1 METTP
6 LLLNN
11 ESSSSLS
18 LPVVPE
24 EDYLPAGF
32 QTFKGFIKTVFW
44 KETVKLWRI
53 AGPIAL
59 SLVCQNGT
67 NILTSIFVGHLG
79 NLELS
84 AVSVSLSVIITFCF
98 GFLLGMGSALET
110 LCGQAFGAGQVHM
123 LGVYL
128 QRSCIILLVTCVILL
143 PIFIFAAPLLK
154 VLGQEAALAEL
165 AGKFTL
171 LAIPNLFSWAIY
183 FPTQKFLQ
191 AQRKVGV
198 ITWIAVVALV
208 LHALWLWLFIYEF
221 GWGITGAAIAFDLT
235 GWLIA
240 LAQAVYVMGWC
251 KEGWRGF
258 SWLAFKDIWSFVTLS
273 IASAVMLCLEVWYMM
288 SIVILT
294 GHLDNAVI
302 AVGSLTICVRVS
314 NELGLGHP
322 RAAKYAVYVT
332 VFQSLV
338 IGLVCMAVVLI
349 AKDYFAYIF
358 TSSKV
363 MQVATSKLAFILA
376 ITMVLNSVQPVV
388 SGVAIG
394 GGWQALV
401 AYINIG
407 CYYVFGLPLG
417 FLLGYKANLGVEVRV
432 AIGGGWQALVAYIN
446 IGCYYVFGL
455 PLGFLL
461 GYKAN
466 LGVEGVWGGMLG
478 GTALQTLLLL
488 IILYKTNWNKE
499 VAQTAERMKRWGG
512 GGGQDIDADQKKEIN
527 YS

>member
-1 METTP
+1 METTTP
-6 LLLNN
+6 LLPSN
-11 ESSSSLS
+11 ESPSSSLAA
-18 LPVVPE
+18 VPEE
-24 EDYLPAGF
+24 EDYLPAAS
-32 QTFKGFIKTVFW
+32 QTFRDFIKNVFW
-44 KETVKLWRI
+44 RETVKLWKI

-59 SLVCQNGT
+59 SLICQNGT

-79 NLELS
+79 NLQLS

-123 LGVYL
+123 LGIYL
-128 QRSCIILLVTCVILL
+128 QRSCFILLVTCVILL
-143 PIFIFAAPLLK
+143 PIYIFAAPLLK
-154 VLGQEAALAEL
+154 ALGQDAELAAL

-198 ITWIAVVALV
+198 ITWIAIVALI
-208 LHALWLWLFIYEF
+208 LHAFWLWLFIYEF
-221 GWGITGAAIAFDLT
+221 DWGITGAAVAFDLT

-240 LAQAVYVMGWC
+240 LAQAAYVMGWC

-258 SWLAFKDIWSFVTLS
+258 SWSAFKDIWSFVTLS
-273 IASAVMLCLEVWYMM
+273 LASAVMLCLEIWYMM
-288 SIVILT
+288 SIVVLT

-302 AVGSLTICVRVS
+302 AVGSLTICLNINGLELMLFIGINAAISVRVS

-322 RAAKYAVYVT
+322 EAAKYSVYVT
-332 VFQSLV
+332 VLQSLV
-338 IGLVCMAVVLI
+338 IGLVCMAVVLV

-376 ITMVLNSVQPVV
+376 ITMVLNSVQPVI

-417 FLLGYKANLGVEVRV
+417 FLLGYKANLGVEVCFN
-432 AIGGGWQALVAYIN
+432 LLY
-446 IGCYYVFGL
+446 F
-455 PLGFLL
+455 FLTK
-461 GYKAN
+461 YK
-466 LGVEGVWGGMLG
+466 V
-478 GTALQTLLLL
+478 
-488 IILYKTNWNKE
+488 
-499 VAQTAERMKRWGG
+499 RMRT
-512 GGGQDIDADQKKEIN
+512 
-527 YS
+527 SH

>member
-32 QTFKGFIKTVFW
+32 QTLKDFIKTVFW

-59 SLVCQNGT
+59 SLVCQSGT

-198 ITWIAVVALV
+198 ITWIAVVALI
-208 LHALWLWLFIYEF
+208 LHALWLYLFIYEF

-258 SWLAFKDIWSFVTLS
+258 SWSAFKDIWSFVTLS

-302 AVGSLTICVRVS
+302 AVGSLTICLNINGLELMLFLGINAAISVRVS

-417 FLLGYKANLGVEVRV
+417 FLLGYKANLGVE
-432 AIGGGWQALVAYIN
+432 
-446 IGCYYVFGL
+446 
-455 PLGFLL
+455 
-461 GYKAN
+461 
-466 LGVEGVWGGMLG
+466 GVWGGMLG

-512 GGGQDIDADQKKEIN
+512 GGGGQDIDADQKEIN

>member
-32 QTFKGFIKTVFW
+32 QTFKDFIKTVFW

-59 SLVCQNGT
+59 SLVCQSGT

-198 ITWIAVVALV
+198 ITWIAVVALI
-208 LHALWLWLFIYEF
+208 LHALWLYLFIYEF

-258 SWLAFKDIWSFVTLS
+258 SWSAFKDIWSFVTLS

-288 SIVILT
+288 SIVVLT
-294 GHLDNAVI
+294 GHLNNAVI
-302 AVGSLTICVRVS
+302 AVGSLTICLNINGLELMVFLGINAAISVRVS

-417 FLLGYKANLGVEVRV
+417 FLLGYKANLGVE
-432 AIGGGWQALVAYIN
+432 
-446 IGCYYVFGL
+446 
-455 PLGFLL
+455 
-461 GYKAN
+461 
-466 LGVEGVWGGMLG
+466 GVWGGMLG

-488 IILYKTNWNKE
+488 IILYRTNWNKE

-512 GGGQDIDADQKKEIN
+512 GSGEDIDADQKKEIN

>member
-1 METTP
+1 METTTP
-6 LLLNN
+6 LLPSN
-11 ESSSSLS
+11 ESPSSSLAA
-18 LPVVPE
+18 VPEEE
-24 EDYLPAGF
+24 EDYLPAAS
-32 QTFKGFIKTVFW
+32 QTFKDFIKNVFW
-44 KETVKLWRI
+44 RETVKLWKI

-59 SLVCQNGT
+59 SLICQNGT

-79 NLELS
+79 NLQLS

-123 LGVYL
+123 LGIYL
-128 QRSCIILLVTCVILL
+128 QRSCFILLVTCVILL
-143 PIFIFAAPLLK
+143 PIYIFAGPLLK
-154 VLGQEAALAEL
+154 VLGQDAELAAL

-198 ITWIAVVALV
+198 ITWIAMVALI
-208 LHALWLWLFIYEF
+208 LHAFWLWLFIYEF
-221 GWGITGAAIAFDLT
+221 DWGITGAAIAFDLT

-240 LAQAVYVMGWC
+240 LAQAAYVMGWC

-258 SWLAFKDIWSFVTLS
+258 SWSAFKDIWSFVTLS
-273 IASAVMLCLEVWYMM
+273 LASAVMLCLEIWYMM
-288 SIVILT
+288 SIVVLT

-302 AVGSLTICVRVS
+302 AVGSLTICLNINGLELMLFLGINAAISVRVS

-322 RAAKYAVYVT
+322 EAAKYSVYVT

-338 IGLVCMAVVLI
+338 IGLICMAVVLV

-376 ITMVLNSVQPVV
+376 ITMVLNSVQPVI
-388 SGVAIG
+388 SG
-394 GGWQALV
+394 
-401 AYINIG
+401 
-407 CYYVFGLPLG
+407 
-417 FLLGYKANLGVEVRV
+417 V

-466 LGVEGVWGGMLG
+466 LGVEGVWGGMLC

-488 IILYKTNWNKE
+488 IILYKTNWKKE
-499 VAQTAERMKRWGG
+499 VAQTADRMRKWGG
-512 GGGQDIDADQKKEIN
+512 GGTSNDDDQKKKIN
-527 YS
+527 VGASDGV

>member
-1 METTP
+1 METTSP
-6 LLLNN
+6 LLPSN
-11 ESSSSLS
+11 ESSSSS
-18 LPVVPE
+18 LPAVPE
-24 EDYLPAGF
+24 EDYLPAASR
-32 QTFKGFIKTVFW
+32 TFKDFIKTVFW
-44 KETVKLWRI
+44 KETVKLWKI

-59 SLVCQNGT
+59 SLICQNGT

-110 LCGQAFGAGQVHM
+110 LCGQAYGAGQVHM
-123 LGVYL
+123 LGIYL

-143 PIFIFAAPLLK
+143 PIYIFAAPLLK
-154 VLGQEAALAEL
+154 VLGQDAALAAL

-198 ITWIAVVALV
+198 ITWIAIVALIV
-208 LHALWLWLFIYEF
+208 HAFWLWLFIYECD
-221 GWGITGAAIAFDLT
+221 WGITGAAIAFDLT

-240 LAQAVYVMGWC
+240 LAQAAYVMGWC

-258 SWLAFKDIWSFVTLS
+258 SWSAFKDIWSFVTLS
-273 IASAVMLCLEVWYMM
+273 LASAVMLCLEIWYMM
-288 SIVILT
+288 SIVVLT

-302 AVGSLTICVRVS
+302 AVGSLTICLNINGLELMLFLGINAAISVRVS

-322 RAAKYAVYVT
+322 EAAKYSVYVT

-338 IGLVCMAVVLI
+338 IGLICMAVVLI

-376 ITMVLNSVQPVV
+376 ITMVLNSV
-388 SGVAIG
+388 AIG

-417 FLLGYKANLGVEVRV
+417 Y
-432 AIGGGWQALVAYIN
+432 
-446 IGCYYVFGL
+446 
-455 PLGFLL
+455 LL

-466 LGVEGVWGGMLG
+466 LGVEGVWGGMLC

-488 IILYKTNWNKE
+488 IILYKTNWKKE
-499 VAQTAERMKRWGG
+499 VAQTADRMRKWGG
-512 GGGQDIDADQKKEIN
+512 GGKDIDGSNDDDDDDKKKKKIKEGACDGV
-527 YS
+527 

>member
-1 METTP
+1 MESTTP
-6 LLLNN
+6 LLQLNN
-11 ESSSSLS
+11 GSSSSS
-18 LPVVPE
+18 P
-24 EDYLPAGF
+24 LPAPAAPQEAEAEGDYSPAVSN
-32 QTFKGFIKTVFW
+32 TFKDFMKFVFW
-44 KETVKLWRI
+44 KETVKLWKI
-53 AGPIAL
+53 GGPIAITL
-59 SLVCQNGT
+59 LCQYGT
-67 NILTSIFVGHLG
+67 NTLTSIFVGHLG
-79 NLELS
+79 NLQLS
-84 AVSVSLSVIITFCF
+84 AVSVSLSVIMTFAF

-128 QRSCIILLVTCVILL
+128 QRSTIILFVSCVVLL
-143 PIFIFAAPLLK
+143 PIYIFSAPILK
-154 VLGQEAALAEL
+154 AIGQEDDLSDL
-165 AGKFTL
+165 AGKFTIVG
-171 LAIPNLFSWAIY
+171 IPNLFSLAIY

-198 ITWIAVVALV
+198 LAWIAFSTLL
-208 LHALWLWLFIYEF
+208 LHAFWLWLFIYKL
-221 GWGITGAAIAFDLT
+221 GWGATGAAIALDLT
-235 GWLIA
+235 GWSIA

-258 SWLAFKDIWSFVTLS
+258 SWAAFKDIWSFVTLS
-273 IASAVMLCLEVWYMM
+273 LASAVMLCLELWYMM

-294 GHLDNAVI
+294 GHLSNAVI
-302 AVGSLTICVRVS
+302 AVGALTICLNINGIELMLFLGINAAISVRVS

-322 RAAKYAVYVT
+322 RAAKYSVMVT

-338 IGLVCMAVVLI
+338 IGLILMAVVLV

-358 TSSKV
+358 TSNKE

-376 ITMVLNSVQPVV
+376 ITMVLNSVQPVI

-417 FLLGYKANLGVEVRV
+417 YLLGYRAK
-432 AIGGGWQALVAYIN
+432 
-446 IGCYYVFGL
+446 
-455 PLGFLL
+455 
-461 GYKAN
+461 
-466 LGVEGVWGGMLG
+466 LGVEGVWGGMLC

-488 IILYKTNWNKE
+488 IVLYKTNWKKE
-499 VAQTAERMKRWGG
+499 VAETADRMRKW
-512 GGGQDIDADQKKEIN
+512 GGQDINNNDDRIGANEA
-527 YS
+527 

>member
-18 LPVVPE
+18 LAAVPE
-24 EDYLPAGF
+24 EDYLPAAFPTF
-32 QTFKGFIKTVFW
+32 QDFIKTVFW

-59 SLVCQNGT
+59 SLVCQSGT
-67 NILTSIFVGHLG
+67 NILTSIFVGHIG

-123 LGVYL
+123 LGIYL

-208 LHALWLWLFIYEF
+208 LHAMWLWLFIYELD
-221 GWGITGAAIAFDLT
+221 WGITGAAIAFDLT

-258 SWLAFKDIWSFVTLS
+258 SWSAFEDIWSFVTLS
-273 IASAVMLCLEVWYMM
+273 IASAVMLCLEIWYMM
-288 SIVILT
+288 SVVVLT

-302 AVGSLTICVRVS
+302 AVGSLTICLNINGLELMVFLGINAAISVRVS

-322 RAAKYAVYVT
+322 RAAKYSVYVT

-376 ITMVLNSVQPVV
+376 ITMVLNSVQPVI

-417 FLLGYKANLGVEVRV
+417 YLLGYR
-432 AIGGGWQALVAYIN
+432 
-446 IGCYYVFGL
+446 
-455 PLGFLL
+455 
-461 GYKAN
+461 AN

-488 IILYKTNWNKE
+488 IILYRTNWKKE

-512 GGGQDIDADQKKEIN
+512 GGQDIDTDQKEEIN

>member
-18 LPVVPE
+18 LPVVLE

-32 QTFKGFIKTVFW
+32 QTFKDFKTVFW

-198 ITWIAVVALV
+198 ITWIAVVALI
-208 LHALWLWLFIYEF
+208 LHALWLYLFIYEF

-258 SWLAFKDIWSFVTLS
+258 SWSAFKDIWSFVTLS

-288 SIVILT
+288 SIVVLT
-294 GHLDNAVI
+294 GHLNNAVI
-302 AVGSLTICVRVS
+302 AVGSLTICLNINGLELMLFLGINAAISVRVS

-417 FLLGYKANLGVEVRV
+417 FLLGYKANLGVE
-432 AIGGGWQALVAYIN
+432 
-446 IGCYYVFGL
+446 
-455 PLGFLL
+455 
-461 GYKAN
+461 
-466 LGVEGVWGGMLG
+466 GVWGGMLG

-488 IILYKTNWNKE
+488 IILYRTNWNKE

-512 GGGQDIDADQKKEIN
+512 GSGEDIDADQKKEIN

>member
-1 METTP
+1 METTTP
-6 LLLNN
+6 LLPSN
-11 ESSSSLS
+11 ESPSSSLAA
-18 LPVVPE
+18 VPEEE
-24 EDYLPAGF
+24 EDYLPAAS
-32 QTFKGFIKTVFW
+32 QTFKDFIKNVFW
-44 KETVKLWRI
+44 RETVKLWKI

-59 SLVCQNGT
+59 SLICQNGT

-79 NLELS
+79 NLQLS

-123 LGVYL
+123 LGIYL
-128 QRSCIILLVTCVILL
+128 QRSCFILLVTCVILL
-143 PIFIFAAPLLK
+143 PIYIFAAPLLK
-154 VLGQEAALAEL
+154 VLGQDAELAAL

-198 ITWIAVVALV
+198 ITWIAMVALI
-208 LHALWLWLFIYEF
+208 LHAFWLWLFIYEF
-221 GWGITGAAIAFDLT
+221 DWGITGAAVAFDLT

-240 LAQAVYVMGWC
+240 LAQAAYVMGWC

-258 SWLAFKDIWSFVTLS
+258 SWSAFKDIWSFVTLS
-273 IASAVMLCLEVWYMM
+273 LASAVMLCLEIWYMM
-288 SIVILT
+288 SIVVLT

-302 AVGSLTICVRVS
+302 ALEYQWAGTDVIHRNKCCYKVRANRLICIY
-314 NELGLGHP
+314 
-322 RAAKYAVYVT
+322 K
-332 VFQSLV
+332 SLV
-338 IGLVCMAVVLI
+338 IGLVCMAVVLV

-376 ITMVLNSVQPVV
+376 ITMVLNSVQPVI

-417 FLLGYKANLGVEVRV
+417 FLLGYKANLGVE
-432 AIGGGWQALVAYIN
+432 
-446 IGCYYVFGL
+446 
-455 PLGFLL
+455 
-461 GYKAN
+461 
-466 LGVEGVWGGMLG
+466 
-478 GTALQTLLLL
+478 
-488 IILYKTNWNKE
+488 
-499 VAQTAERMKRWGG
+499 
-512 GGGQDIDADQKKEIN
+512 
-527 YS
+527 

>member
-32 QTFKGFIKTVFW
+32 QTFKDFIKTVFW

-59 SLVCQNGT
+59 SLVCQSGT

-198 ITWIAVVALV
+198 ITWIAVVALI
-208 LHALWLWLFIYEF
+208 LHALWLYLFIYEF

-258 SWLAFKDIWSFVTLS
+258 SWSAFKDIWSFVTLS

-302 AVGSLTICVRVS
+302 AVGSLTICLNINGLELMLFLGINAAISVRVS

-417 FLLGYKANLGVEVRV
+417 FLLGYKANLGVE
-432 AIGGGWQALVAYIN
+432 
-446 IGCYYVFGL
+446 
-455 PLGFLL
+455 
-461 GYKAN
+461 
-466 LGVEGVWGGMLG
+466 GVWGGMLG

>member
-32 QTFKGFIKTVFW
+32 QTFKDFIKTVFW

-258 SWLAFKDIWSFVTLS
+258 SWSAFKDIWSFVTLS

-288 SIVILT
+288 SIVVLT

-302 AVGSLTICVRVS
+302 AVGSLTIWSVS
-314 NELGLGHP
+314 
-322 RAAKYAVYVT
+322 
-332 VFQSLV
+332 SL
-338 IGLVCMAVVLI
+338 
-349 AKDYFAYIF
+349 
-358 TSSKV
+358 
-363 MQVATSKLAFILA
+363 
-376 ITMVLNSVQPVV
+376 
-388 SGVAIG
+388 
-394 GGWQALV
+394 
-401 AYINIG
+401 
-407 CYYVFGLPLG
+407 
-417 FLLGYKANLGVEVRV
+417 R
-432 AIGGGWQALVAYIN
+432 
-446 IGCYYVFGL
+446 
-455 PLGFLL
+455 
-461 GYKAN
+461 
-466 LGVEGVWGGMLG
+466 
-478 GTALQTLLLL
+478 
-488 IILYKTNWNKE
+488 
-499 VAQTAERMKRWGG
+499 
-512 GGGQDIDADQKKEIN
+512 
-527 YS
+527 

>member
-18 LPVVPE
+18 LPAVPE
-24 EDYLPAGF
+24 EDYLPAAFPTF
-32 QTFKGFIKTVFW
+32 QDFIKTVFW

-123 LGVYL
+123 LGIYL
-128 QRSCIILLVTCVILL
+128 QRSCIILLVTCVVLL

-171 LAIPNLFSWAIY
+171 LVIPNLFSWAIY

-208 LHALWLWLFIYEF
+208 LHALWLWLFIYELD
-221 GWGITGAAIAFDLT
+221 WGITGAAIAFNLT

-258 SWLAFKDIWSFVTLS
+258 SWSAFKDIWSFVTLS
-273 IASAVMLCLEVWYMM
+273 IASAVMLCLEIWYMM

-302 AVGSLTICVRVS
+302 AVGSLTICMNINGLELMVFLGINAAISVRVS

-322 RAAKYAVYVT
+322 RAAKYSVYVT

-349 AKDYFAYIF
+349 AKDYFGYIF

-376 ITMVLNSVQPVV
+376 ITMVLNSVQPVI

-417 FLLGYKANLGVEVRV
+417 YLLGYR
-432 AIGGGWQALVAYIN
+432 
-446 IGCYYVFGL
+446 
-455 PLGFLL
+455 
-461 GYKAN
+461 AN

-488 IILYKTNWNKE
+488 IILSRTNWKKE
-499 VAQTAERMKRWGG
+499 VAQAAERMKRWGG
-512 GGGQDIDADQKKEIN
+512 GGQDIDTDQKEEIN

>member
-32 QTFKGFIKTVFW
+32 QTFKDFIKTVFW

-198 ITWIAVVALV
+198 ITWIAVVALI
-208 LHALWLWLFIYEF
+208 LHALWLYLFIYEF

-258 SWLAFKDIWSFVTLS
+258 SWSAFKDIWSFVTLS

-288 SIVILT
+288 SIVVLT
-294 GHLDNAVI
+294 GHLNNAVI
-302 AVGSLTICVRVS
+302 AVGSLTICLNINGLELMVFLGINAAISVRVS

-417 FLLGYKANLGVEVRV
+417 FLLGYKANLGVE
-432 AIGGGWQALVAYIN
+432 
-446 IGCYYVFGL
+446 
-455 PLGFLL
+455 
-461 GYKAN
+461 
-466 LGVEGVWGGMLG
+466 GVWGGMLG

-488 IILYKTNWNKE
+488 IILYRTNWNKE

-512 GGGQDIDADQKKEIN
+512 GSGEDIDADQKKEIN

>member
-18 LPVVPE
+18 LPAVPE
-24 EDYLPAGF
+24 EDYLPAPF
-32 QTFKGFIKTVFW
+32 QTFQDFIKTVFW

-59 SLVCQNGT
+59 SLVCQSGT

-123 LGVYL
+123 LGIYL

-208 LHALWLWLFIYEF
+208 LHALWLWLFIYELD
-221 GWGITGAAIAFDLT
+221 WGITGAAIAFDLT

-258 SWLAFKDIWSFVTLS
+258 SWSAFEDIWSFVALS
-273 IASAVMLCLEVWYMM
+273 IASAVMLCLEIWYMM

-302 AVGSLTICVRVS
+302 AVGSLTICLNINGLELMVFLGINAAISVRVS

-322 RAAKYAVYVT
+322 RAAKYSVYVT

-376 ITMVLNSVQPVV
+376 ITMVLNSVQPVI

-417 FLLGYKANLGVEVRV
+417 YLLGYR
-432 AIGGGWQALVAYIN
+432 
-446 IGCYYVFGL
+446 
-455 PLGFLL
+455 
-461 GYKAN
+461 AN

-488 IILYKTNWNKE
+488 IILYRTNWKKE

-512 GGGQDIDADQKKEIN
+512 GGQDIDPDQKKEEIN